1 MKRFLTLTEVELS
14 VLADAVRLGRREEAT
29 KRERLAAEQ
38 ARTTLM
44 EAYAPLAASMAE
56 KFVGKLGRQEALSAA
71 YYGLA
76 LALRSWNPDK
86 GALPSWIRLYCKM
99 TLLRD
104 TDKQTLIKLPQAL
117 APKRAMVVYL
127 KNQGQDNETI
137 AKRLN
142 IPVEQVAEIEA
153 IPQVAVWIDAD
164 ETDRT
169 ADTVEIYPS
178 EDSVHVE
185 QLLHTLTEVERLVIS
200 ARFGIG
206 FDGLVHSYE
215 EVAELA
221 GVPVSEV
228 QVIEARSLGK
238 LKTQTVDSNQG

>member
-14 VLADAVRLGRREEAT
+14 VLADAVRLGQRGEAT
-29 KRERLAAEQ
+29 KRECLAAEQ
-38 ARTTLM
+38 ARTKLM

-76 LALRSWNPDK
+76 LALQSWNPDK

-104 TDKQTLIKLPQAL
+104 TDKQSLIKLPQAL

-127 KNQGQDNETI
+127 KNQGQTSEAI

-142 IPVEQVAEIEA
+142 ISVEQIAAIEA
-153 IPQVAVWIDAD
+153 IPKVAVWIDAD
-164 ETDRT
+164 DNDRT
-169 ADTVEIYPS
+169 ADTTEMYPS
-178 EDSVHVE
+178 ESSLHVE
-185 QLLHTLTEVERLVIS
+185 QLMHTLSEIERLVIS

-221 GVPVSEV
+221 GLPESEV
-228 QVIEARSLGK
+228 QVIEARCLRK
-238 LKTQTVDSNQG
+238 LQTQVVNSNQG

>member
-29 KRERLAAEQ
+29 EQERLAADQ
-38 ARTTLM
+38 ARSTLM

-86 GALPSWIRLYCKM
+86 GALPSWTRLYCKM

-104 TDKQTLIKLPQAL
+104 TDKQSLIKLPQAL

-127 KNQGQDNETI
+127 KNQGHGNEAI

-142 IPVEQVAEIEA
+142 IPVEQVAMIEA

-164 ETDRT
+164 DNDRT
-169 ADTVEIYPS
+169 ADDTVVYPS
-178 EDSVHVE
+178 EASIHVE
-185 QLLHTLTEVERLVIS
+185 QLLHTLSEVERLVVS

-215 EVAELA
+215 EVSDLTGLA
-221 GVPVSEV
+221 VSEV
-228 QVIEARSLGK
+228 QVVEARSLGK

>member
-1 MKRFLTLTEVELS
+1 MKRFLTLTEGELS
-14 VLADAVRLGRREEAT
+14 VLADAVRLGRCEKAT

-104 TDKQTLIKLPQAL
+104 TDKQSLIKLPQAL

-127 KNQGQDNETI
+127 KNQGQTNEAI

-142 IPVEQVAEIEA
+142 IPVEQVSVIEA

-164 ETDRT
+164 ENDRT
-169 ADTVEIYPS
+169 ADGNEVYPS
-178 EDSVHVE
+178 EASLHVE
-185 QLLHTLTEVERLVIS
+185 QLMHTLSEIERLVIS

-206 FDGLVHSYE
+206 FDGLVHTYE

-221 GVPVSEV
+221 GLPESEV
-228 QVIEARSLGK
+228 QVIEARCLRK
-238 LKTQTVDSNQG
+238 LQTQGVNSNQG